1 MDKVGENKDLEKK
14 ATDQRSPAWPQA
26 QVSRSGLV
34 WLPLPLEEAWGS
46 WTLLLVPRALASQ
59 LETPAS
65 APVSPAVCV
74 CLSLILPTPL
84 LYETGGTAPPPHL
97 LPLLHPSFLIWKK
110 HPVIRIPKKLPPL
123 FHVTGAGAAGV
134 GGAVAGQATEEAPPP
149 RAMYSLP
156 WPSQVPAM
164 ATTPQIPE
172 DTPGARGPQL
182 GWSKDCHTG
191 PHAHR
196 HYKGKHT
203 GTYTTGVPRHK
214 HTWPPT
220 EMQLSVDTH
229 TESWSTHEVATAQ
242 THTHSRMRLHLT
254 HLGTHAHQQS

>member
-110 HPVIRIPKKLPPL
+110 HPVIRIPKRLPLL
-123 FHVTGAGAAGV
+123 FHVTGAGAAGGGV
-134 GGAVAGQATEEAPPP
+134 GRWRDRPQRRLLPPGLCTACP
-149 RAMYSLP
+149 GPLRCPP
-156 WPSQVPAM
+156 WPQLHKYLRTLQGLEDLNWVGARTVTPVHM
-164 ATTPQIPE
+164 PTGTTRGNTQAHTQLVYP
-172 DTPGARGPQL
+172 DTSTPGHPQRCSCL
-182 GWSKDCHTG
+182 
-191 PHAHR
+191 
-196 HYKGKHT
+196 
-203 GTYTTGVPRHK
+203 
-214 HTWPPT
+214 
-220 EMQLSVDTH
+220 
-229 TESWSTHEVATAQ
+229 
-242 THTHSRMRLHLT
+242 
-254 HLGTHAHQQS
+254 